1 MSEPIELLPAHFI
14 NRELSLLEFN
24 ARVTAQAE
32 DASLPLL
39 ERLRFLCIAST
50 NMDEF
55 FEIRVSGLQQ
65 RSELSPGSANAD
77 GMMPGEVLEQVL
89 DRSRGI
95 VQRQYEIWNSELIPA
110 MQTAGVHLLKRESWT
125 RELRK
130 ELHRLFR
137 NQIVPVLTPLTLDP
151 SRPFPKIL
159 NKSLNFIVGLSGK
172 DIFGRRRHRGLL
184 QAPRSLPR
192 LFRLPDVDGE
202 ERYVTLSAVIQEFVA
217 ELFPGLKVNGC
228 YQFRVTRNSDLFI
241 DEEEVEDLA
250 SSLEGE
256 LAASRYGDVVRL
268 EVGSDCTPELAQ
280 FLLDYFEMA
289 DAHLYRVDGPVNLN
303 RLLAICDQTSR
314 GDLMFTPFTP
324 SVPAA
329 LLAYENYFDAIATKE
344 VLLHHPFQ
352 SFTPIVELL
361 SQAASDPNVLAI
373 KQTLYRTGPE
383 SPIVQQLIAAA
394 NQGKEVTVIIELMAR
409 SDEAQ
414 NLALAN
420 SLQEAGAHVVY
431 GVIGYKTHAKMLLIV
446 RREGEK
452 LRRYVHLGTGN
463 YHPRTA
469 RLYTDYGLLT
479 ASESIGSDVHKI
491 FLQLTSLTPGTALK
505 HLVTSP
511 FDLHKRVIAGIREQT
526 DLARQGEPARIV
538 AKVNALIETESIAA
552 LYEASNAG
560 VEIDLIVRGICSL
573 RPGIAGLSENIRV
586 RSVVGRFLEHSRV
599 YAFGAPGNEKVMC
612 ASADWMERNFFN
624 RVEVCF
630 PIRRKSHRQRVLRE
644 LNLYLR
650 DNIQAWA
657 LQSDGAYQ
665 QVVRDE
671 SDEVVCAQQ
680 ELLSYYGN

>member
-1 MSEPIELLPAHFI
+1 MADILPTHFI

-32 DASLPLL
+32 DTTLPLL

-65 RSELSPGSANAD
+65 RSELSPNSANAD
-77 GMMPGEVLEQVL
+77 GMMPAETLERVV
-89 DRSRGI
+89 DRSRVI
-95 VQRQYEIWNSELIPA
+95 VNRQYQVWNEQLIPA
-110 MQTAGVHLLKRESWT
+110 MNDAGVHLMRRESWD
-125 RELRK
+125 ESLLD
-130 ELHRLFR
+130 ELHELFR
-137 NQIVPVLTPLTLDP
+137 TQIVPVLTPLTLDP

-172 DIFGRRRHRGLL
+172 DVFGRRRHRGLV

-217 ELFPGLKVNGC
+217 ELFPGLKVSGC

-250 SSLEGE
+250 SVLEGE

-268 EVGSDCTPELAQ
+268 EVGSDCTDELAQ
-280 FLLDYFEMA
+280 FLLDYFQMSET
-289 DAHLYRVDGPVNLN
+289 HLYRVDGPVNLN

-314 GDLMFTPFTP
+314 GDLLYPPFAP

-329 LLAYENYFDAIATKE
+329 LLAYENFFDAVSTKD

-352 SFTPIVELL
+352 SFTPVVEWL
-361 SQAASDPNVLAI
+361 SQATADPNVLAI
-373 KQTLYRTGPE
+373 KQTLYRTGPQ

-394 NQGKEVTVIIELMAR
+394 NAGKEVTVVIELMAR

-414 NLALAN
+414 NLELAT

-469 RLYTDYGLLT
+469 RTYTDYGLLT
-479 ASESIGSDVHKI
+479 ASESIGSDVHKV
-491 FLQLTSLTPGTALK
+491 FMQLTSLTPATGLK

-511 FDLHKRVIAGIREQT
+511 FNLHKRVMKLIRQQT
-526 DLARQGEPARIV
+526 ERARDGEPARVV
-538 AKVNALIETESIAA
+538 AKMNALIEPETISA
-552 LYEASNAG
+552 LYEASQAG
-560 VEIDLIVRGICSL
+560 VEVKLVVRGICSL
-573 RPGIAGLSENIRV
+573 RPQIDGISENISV

-599 YAFGAPGNEKVMC
+599 YVFGPEGDEKVYC
-612 ASADWMERNFFN
+612 ASADWMERNFFS
-624 RVEVCF
+624 RIEVCF
-630 PIRRKSHRQRVLRE
+630 PIRRRSHRQRILRE
-644 LNLYLR
+644 LNCYLT
-650 DNIQAWA
+650 DNTQAWE
-657 LQSDGAYQ
+657 LQADGSYV
-665 QVVRDE
+665 QVQRADE
-671 SDEVVCAQQ
+671 DAPICAQTQ
-680 ELLSYYGN
+680 LLHDYTA